1 MSITLQVF
9 ILFLLV
15 LVGALCRKLGYFT
28 DESIHGTT
36 QIVVNVSL
44 PCTTIINMQRPFSSD
59 VLHNFLLTL
68 ALSLALIAGVL
79 LLAQRLFARRP
90 AEKRAVLANLA
101 AFSNCGF
108 MGDPIILAINPDWMI
123 YAVAYNIAYV
133 CVAWTLGVSL
143 FCGRENIT
151 LRRVLLHPN
160 IISAAIGFTL
170 FCLRITL
177 PAFPGDAMTLL
188 AGLTTPLSML
198 LIGTRVCG
206 IRLGEFRDRDYHIS
220 AVLRLIVLPLA
231 VYLALRPFPIAPA
244 VAGTLFILTAMPGAT
259 MTAMQAELYNGDKE
273 FAARAIAY
281 STLLSLVTVPLMS
294 ALL

>member
-1 MSITLQVF
+1 MSITTQVF

-28 DESIHGTT
+28 DESIHCTT

-44 PCTTIINMQRPFSSD
+44 PCTTIVNMQRPFSTD

-68 ALSLALIAGVL
+68 ALSVLLIAGVL
-79 LLAQRLFARRP
+79 IAAQRFFKDRSKK
-90 AEKRAVLANLA
+90 KRAVLANFA

-108 MGDPIILAINPDWMI
+108 MGYPIILAINPDWMI

-133 CVAWTLGVSL
+133 FVAWTLGVSL

-160 IISAAIGFTL
+160 VISAAIGFTL
-170 FCLRITL
+170 FCLGITL
-177 PAFPGDAMTLL
+177 PAFPGDALSLL
-188 AGLTTPLSML
+188 SGLTTPLSML
-198 LIGTRVCG
+198 LIGTRVSG
-206 IRLGEFRDRDYHIS
+206 IQLSEFRDKDYHIAS
-220 AVLRLIVLPLA
+220 VLRLIVLPMM
-231 VYLALRPFPIAPA
+231 VYLVLRPFPIAPA

-259 MTAMQAELYNGDKE
+259 MTAMQAELFGGDTE

-294 ALL
+294 MLL